1 MNEKAIS
8 FTDPMVAI
16 KTSTRAFGNFIDP
29 ERDLVELPNLAL
41 VEVDLPEYQRNGLG
55 RALLKVVRYDFTDLN
70 KLGAEGLSICAD
82 RSTGHVVYADMNP
95 TVVGTHDEIQE
106 RLPKEV
112 REALYQRKY
121 TIEMVS
127 LAALRYEQFGDLE
140 KTIDFIEMY
149 RRRATWMETHTTE
162 VRFANVEES
171 LGCGEPFD
179 WDRIEGEDDGD

>member
-1 MNEKAIS
+1 MNDKVIP
-8 FTDPMVAI
+8 FTDPLVAI
-16 KTSTRAFGNFIDP
+16 NTSTRAFGNFIDP
-29 ERDLVELPNLAL
+29 ERELVELPNLAL

-55 RALLKVVRYDFTDLN
+55 RALLKVVRYNFTDLN

-95 TVVGTHDEIQE
+95 TVVGSHDEIQK
-106 RLPKEV
+106 RLPQDL
-112 REALYQRKY
+112 RESLYQRKY

-127 LAALRYEQFGDLE
+127 LAALRHDQFGDLE
-140 KTIDFIEMY
+140 KTIAFIELY

-171 LGCGEPFD
+171 MGLGEAFD
-179 WDRIEGEDDGD
+179 WALIEGDGDGN